1 MWAWRLYEMIHEIE
15 MMSLVWVQHEIWKGW
30 YQCDMVMVW
39 DRASY
44 SGLENN
50 ELARFGWEY
59 ERCGQ
64 WEIVW
69 DVYVYVYC
77 VYACRICLID

>member
-1 MWAWRLYEMIHEIE
+1 MTIGWDDSWNWNDK
-15 MMSLVWVQHEIWKGW
+15 LVWVQHEIWKGW
-30 YQCDMVMVW
+30 HQCDMVMVW
-39 DRASY
+39 DRAPY

-59 ERCGQ
+59 ERCEQ

-69 DVYVYVYC
+69 GV
-77 VYACRICLID
+77 